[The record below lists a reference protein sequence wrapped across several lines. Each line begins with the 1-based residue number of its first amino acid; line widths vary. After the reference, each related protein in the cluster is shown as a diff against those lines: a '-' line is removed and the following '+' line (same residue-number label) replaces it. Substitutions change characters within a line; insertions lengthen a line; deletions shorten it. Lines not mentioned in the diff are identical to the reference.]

1 MVEQRKDVDW
11 DSSSR
16 WVDLIDKETQ
26 TGIIT
31 SAGVSAGIDMALALV
46 ADLDG
51 EQVAD
56 NAAVF
61 IEHNRVE
68 HNRVKNPASDVFAYL
83 ADEK

>member
-1 MVEQRKDVDW
+1 
-11 DSSSR
+11 
-16 WVDLIDKETQ
+16 
-26 TGIIT
+26 
-31 SAGVSAGIDMALALV
+31 MALALV

-61 IEHNRVE
+61 IEHNRV
-68 HNRVKNPASDVFAYL
+68 KNPASDVFAYL

>member
-1 MVEQRKDVDW
+1 MGRLDRQGGSDRHNNLRR
-11 DSSSR
+11 SIR
-16 WVDLIDKETQ
+16 
-26 TGIIT
+26 GNRH
-31 SAGVSAGIDMALALV
+31 GLALV

-61 IEHNRVE
+61 IEHNRV
-68 HNRVKNPASDVFAYL
+68 KNPASDVSAYL